1 MYDLSVIIPAREEEW
16 LSNTIDDIIKN
27 KRGNTEIIVVLD
39 GYWTEIKD
47 YKDVKIIHLAE
58 SIGQRAAQN
67 LGVKASKSKW
77 VMKLDAHCA
86 VDEGFDVKMLEG
98 AEEDM
103 TLVPVMRNLHVF
115 DWECNNCGMKEYQG
129 PDPKQC
135 RNEECAND
143 PQSFKKTLVWNP
155 KTNPQ
160 NSAYRFNKN
169 LQFKYFPEL
178 RNTQNKTGLVET
190 MSLQGSCFM
199 CTREKYW
206 SIKLCD
212 ESWGGWGQQGSEV
225 AIKTWLSG
233 GRVMCN
239 RDTWYGHLFRTQHGF
254 SFPYPMSGND
264 QHRARKISQ
273 DIFLNNKW
281 DKQVKPLSWL
291 LDRFWEPLQQ
301 VGDKEARWEQKDLD
315 KLKKV
320 KLSQPT
326 KGILFFTDNQLA
338 LKIAHKVQKNLRAV
352 SKDIPITS
360 VSLKPMK
367 MGHNIHLPLQRGKI
381 TMYTQILIGLESME
395 TDIVFF
401 AEHDCLYPPSHFDFT
416 PERKDLFYYNQNWYK
431 VWPDGFAAH
440 WDANQVSGLVAYRT
454 HLIDFYRA
462 RLAEIEDKG
471 AGSSYEPGGRDKSL
485 YGVFKSE
492 VPYIDI
498 RHSANL
504 TRSHRK
510 PSDFRDKSGCVNW
523 TESQANKIKGWENVI

>member
-1 MYDLSVIIPAREEEW
+1 
-16 LSNTIDDIIKN
+16 
-27 KRGNTEIIVVLD
+27 
-39 GYWTEIKD
+39 
-47 YKDVKIIHLAE
+47 
-58 SIGQRAAQN
+58 
-67 LGVKASKSKW
+67 
-77 VMKLDAHCA
+77 
-86 VDEGFDVKMLEG
+86 
-98 AEEDM
+98 
-103 TLVPVMRNLHVF
+103 
-115 DWECNNCGMKEYQG
+115 
-129 PDPKQC
+129 
-135 RNEECAND
+135 
-143 PQSFKKTLVWNP
+143 
-155 KTNPQ
+155 
-160 NSAYRFNKN
+160 
-169 LQFKYFPEL
+169 
-178 RNTQNKTGLVET
+178 
-190 MSLQGSCFM
+190 
-199 CTREKYW
+199 
-206 SIKLCD
+206 
-212 ESWGGWGQQGSEV
+212 
-225 AIKTWLSG
+225 
-233 GRVMCN
+233 
-239 RDTWYGHLFRTQHGF
+239 
-254 SFPYPMSGND
+254 MSGND

-401 AEHDCLYPPSHFDFT
+401 AEHDCLYPPSQFDFT